1 MKYLSIDINAT
12 CFPQPETVGTLGHD
26 MIRGNA
32 TYQWEYDSQWLNA
45 HRGITLSGDLHNA
58 GGPQFAQGHLFAF
71 LQDAMPDRW
80 GKRLIEKRER
90 LMAAQESRPVKHLTD
105 IDYLTQ
111 IDDTTRMGALQIRE
125 DEQLLGTSYP
135 ETPVPPLT
143 YLREF
148 VDMAQEYERQDAQGG
163 MVRKEWLLNLYRQ
176 GSSLG
181 GARPKANVRDTDGSL
196 WIAKIPS
203 VNDDYDVALW
213 EYFTHQMAAKCGINV
228 PQMRILSL
236 PGQRYHTL
244 LSKRFD
250 RDRKARIHYASAMTL
265 TGLQDGADANTGNGY
280 LDIVDVIIGNIGFV
294 NPQAALEQLYRRIAF
309 SIIIGNHDDHF
320 RNHGFLLTDKGW
332 VWSPAFDINPSNE
345 DTQSLLI
352 SRDSNESSLT
362 ELLSAAGDYMLSTE
376 NARGI
381 INEVSAVMQSWRQL
395 ARQYGIH
402 ASEMERFA
410 DRIDNKLLQQPLN

>member
-1 MKYLSIDINAT
+1 MKAITVEMDASW
-12 CFPQPETVGTLGHD
+12 FSQSETVGTLGYD

-32 TYQWEYDSQWLNA
+32 TYQWEYDSQWLKA
-45 HRGITLSGDLHNA
+45 HRGITLSGDLLNA
-58 GGPQFAQGHLFAF
+58 GGPQFAQGWLFGF

-90 LMAAQESRPVKHLTD
+90 LMAEREGRPTHHMTD

-111 IDDTTRMGALQIRE
+111 IDDTTRMGALRLRE
-125 DEQLLGTSYP
+125 DDRLLGISYAD
-135 ETPVPPLT
+135 TPVPPLT

-148 VDMAQEYERQDAQGG
+148 VDMAQEYEREDAKG
-163 MVRKEWLLNLYRQ
+163 RTIREEWLHNLYKQ

-213 EYFTHQMAAKCGINV
+213 EYFSHQMAVKCGINV
-228 PQMRILSL
+228 PEMRLQSL
-236 PGQRYHTL
+236 VGQHYHTL

-250 RDRKARIHYASAMTL
+250 RQGEARVHYASAMTL

-280 LDIVDVIIGNIGFV
+280 LDIVDVIVGNAGFV
-294 NPQAALEQLYRRIAF
+294 NPQTALEQLYRRVAF

-320 RNHGFLLTDKGW
+320 RNHGFLLTEKGW
-332 VWSPAFDINPSNE
+332 VWSPAFDINPS
-345 DTQSLLI
+345 DVDAQSLLI
-352 SRDSNESSLT
+352 SKDSNESSLT
-362 ELLSAAGDYMLSTE
+362 ELLSAAGDYMLSADT
-376 NARGI
+376 ARTI
-381 INEVSAVMQSWRQL
+381 IDDVRFAMQSWRNV
-395 ARQYGIH
+395 ARQCGIS
-402 ASEMERFA
+402 ASEMNRFA
-410 DRIDNKLLQQPLN
+410 NRIDHKLSTIL

>member
-1 MKYLSIDINAT
+1 MKYLSIDIDTN
-12 CFPQPETVGTLGHD
+12 CFPQSETIGTLGHD

-32 TYQWEYDSQWLNA
+32 TYQWEYDPQWLNA
-45 HRGITLSGDLHNA
+45 HRSIALSGDLHNA
-58 GGPQFAQGHLFAF
+58 GGPQFAQGHLFCF

-90 LMAAQESRPVKHLTD
+90 LLAAQGAGPVKHLTD

-111 IDDTTRMGALQIRE
+111 IDDTTRMGALRLRE
-125 DEQLLGTSYP
+125 NEQLLGASYAD
-135 ETPVPPLT
+135 TQVPPLT

-148 VDMAQEYERQDAQGG
+148 VDMAQEYERQDAQG
-163 MVRKEWLLNLYRQ
+163 RTIREEWLHKLYKQ

-181 GARPKANVRDTDGSL
+181 GARPKANVRNTDDSL

-213 EYFTHQMAAKCGINV
+213 EYFAHRLAAKCGINV
-228 PQMRILSL
+228 PEMRLLSL

-250 RDRKARIHYASAMTL
+250 RQGEARIHYASAMTL
-265 TGLQDGADANTGNGY
+265 AGLQDGADANSGNGY
-280 LDIVDVIIGNIGFV
+280 LDIVDVIIGNAGFV
-294 NPQAALEQLYRRIAF
+294 NPQAALEQLYRRVAF
-309 SIIIGNHDDHF
+309 SVIIGNHDDHF
-320 RNHGFLLTDKGW
+320 RNHGFLLTEKGW
-332 VWSPAFDINPSNE
+332 VWSPAFDINPSYE

-352 SRDSNESSLT
+352 SRDSNESSP
-362 ELLSAAGDYMLSTE
+362 EVLLSAAGDYMLTIE
-376 NARGI
+376 TAREI
-381 INEVSAVMQSWRQL
+381 INNVCAGMQSWRNI
-395 ARQYGIH
+395 ARQCEIS